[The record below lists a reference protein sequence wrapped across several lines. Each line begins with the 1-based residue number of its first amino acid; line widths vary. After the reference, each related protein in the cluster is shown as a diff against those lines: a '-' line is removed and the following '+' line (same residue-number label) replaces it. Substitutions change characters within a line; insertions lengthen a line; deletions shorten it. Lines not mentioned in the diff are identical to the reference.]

1 MAKFNP
7 FLIKLFDKILEKN
20 DYFWDV
26 NSLHSKFKY
35 NNRFSLE
42 EIKNYWLEFLKHNG
56 DKIGKTIFIDFYIH
70 IPFCFSKCEYCIF
83 FCSTIPS
90 VNIMNNYINLL
101 IYMFKYFSP
110 VFRGYKFR
118 HLYIG
123 GGTPNVLSEYQLR
136 KLLTHLFKNFDFEIN
151 GQKTCEINPRII
163 KYNYFKIL
171 REFGFNRISLGV
183 QSLNPKALK
192 INNRSYQTEEKIIQ
206 ALSIAHELKFTDIN
220 ADLIAGLAGDTEND
234 FIKSFINLS
243 KLEPNNIVVYGLM
256 LPKNQ
261 NYLDKLLKMSQ
272 YSYYMKFYP
281 NFITKILSK
290 LSIISPKLNYEPDSL
305 EVARWHWGFKN
316 IKYKNIN
323 IKGNYKGEF
332 SGCIFG
338 IGHGSRSRIHNML
351 EYRQI
356 FNLSSES
363 LLPLLI
369 EGRESNERE
378 EMMKYI
384 INSFSTSTEIDK
396 RQFEKIFDKDINKVF
411 LNTINFLKSLK
422 AIEET
427 NQKIILK
434 VDYPPYKYVYA
445 SFFLRNNNV

>member
-1 MAKFNP
+1 MVKFNP
-7 FLIKLFDKILEKN
+7 FLIKLFDKILEEN

-42 EIKNYWLEFLKHNG
+42 EIKNYWVEFLKHNG
-56 DKIGKTIFIDFYIH
+56 SKIGKTIFIDFYIH

-83 FCSTIPS
+83 FRSTIPP
-90 VNIMNNYINLL
+90 VNIIDNYINLL

-123 GGTPNVLSEYQLR
+123 GGTPNVLPEYQLR
-136 KLLTHLFKNFDFEIN
+136 KLLINLFDNFDFQPN

-171 REFGFNRISLGV
+171 REFGFNRISFGV
-183 QSLNPKALK
+183 QTLNPKALE
-192 INNRSYQTEEKIIQ
+192 INNRIYQTEEKIRE
-206 ALSIAHELKFTDIN
+206 AFSIARELKFIDIN

-234 FIKSFINLS
+234 FIKSFIKLS

-256 LPKNQ
+256 LPKNS
-261 NYLDKLLKMSQ
+261 NYLKLLKMSQ
-272 YSYYMKFYP
+272 YFYYMKFYP

-290 LSIISPKLNYEPDSL
+290 LSVISTKLNYEPDSL
-305 EVARWHWGFKN
+305 EISRWHWGFRN

-338 IGHGSRSRIHNML
+338 VGHDARSRIHNTV

-356 FNLSSES
+356 FNLDSES

-369 EGRESNERE
+369 EGRKSNERE
-378 EMMKYI
+378 EMIKYI
-384 INSFSTSTEIDK
+384 INSFSISTKLDK
-396 RQFEKIFDKDINKVF
+396 RQFEKFFGKNMNKIFSDA
-411 LNTINFLKSLK
+411 INFLKSLK
-422 AIEET
+422 VIEET
-427 NQKIILK
+427 NKKLILR

-445 SFFLRNNNV
+445 SFFLRNNV